1 MKDLVNKVLPYLSQ
15 YLMDFGAVFL
25 NPKQFIAQR
34 SQSNDTDFVRAFVF
48 IAMSVVVLVVS
59 DTPRRSHEQDIWEQV
74 AGTTFVA
81 FVALGLTAA
90 SLRTAWRLVGG
101 KATIGRFVATHCYF
115 AGVTIVVMSIF
126 RLLSLGVCKVF
137 DADLYSRLVEP
148 KSRDNPWFSAADS
161 DADNPIMWLVAA
173 IYVAGILFVWSWAV
187 LAWGAY
193 RQINGLS
200 RTRSTL
206 AGALTIL
213 FALIVM
219 PTIFMLGVA
228 MTP

>member
-1 MKDLVNKVLPYLSQ
+1 
-15 YLMDFGAVFL
+15 
-25 NPKQFIAQR
+25 
-34 SQSNDTDFVRAFVF
+34 
-48 IAMSVVVLVVS
+48 
-59 DTPRRSHEQDIWEQV
+59 
-74 AGTTFVA
+74 
-81 FVALGLTAA
+81 
-90 SLRTAWRLVGG
+90 
-101 KATIGRFVATHCYF
+101 
-115 AGVTIVVMSIF
+115 
-126 RLLSLGVCKVF
+126 
-137 DADLYSRLVEP
+137 
-148 KSRDNPWFSAADS
+148 
-161 DADNPIMWLVAA
+161 
-173 IYVAGILFVWSWAV
+173 V